1 MTDLVNAPGQ
11 AGRADTGVA
20 AGETAAARGS
30 FRGENVEHVRNPTAE
45 LQDAAE
51 ELTFAEGERVEK
63 KISKRKLASGRLERS
78 AAVEQAEKYLREVPD
93 LERRERLSEFV
104 KRTLEGEADSQAL
117 LGSARQFSDDATHQF
132 LALTHLGE
140 ALEGAADPTFGIALD
155 EALATLESE
164 HGPAIRAGLN
174 VSAVASAF
182 AGTEVGDVQGLRDL
196 YRDVVLDCED
206 IRQAYERVE
215 QDHPGKSFEEA
226 VRFMLK
232 ALGADLAA
240 NVQSVSKAHL
250 SQIMDDMY
258 QLKSLSTAH
267 EQCEDLVRRVRRNY
281 GIAPQV
287 TGSAAS
293 PSPSAARDL
302 LGELLAAQG
311 RAWQGAEAFTGLPQK
326 MGVHGDEAGIYL
338 LQGFKELVRFLPL
351 KAFGGDATARDR
363 VMLAVQ
369 EALDVAIDDEEF
381 DD

>member
-1 MTDLVNAPGQ
+1 MTELVNGPGQ
-11 AGRADTGVA
+11 VGRTDAGVA
-20 AGETAAARGS
+20 AGEAAAARGS

-63 KISKRKLASGRLERS
+63 KISQRKLASGRLERS
-78 AAVEQAEKYLREVPD
+78 AAIEQVQKYLREVPD
-93 LERRERLSEFV
+93 LERNQKLSEFV
-104 KRTLEGEADSQAL
+104 KRALEGQTQPDAESL
-117 LGSARQFSDDATHQF
+117 LGSARQFSDDATHQY
-132 LALTHLGE
+132 LALTHLRE
-140 ALEGAADPTFGIALD
+140 ALEGERDPAMGVALD
-155 EALATLESE
+155 EAVAALESE

-174 VSAVASAF
+174 VSAVAGEF
-182 AGTEVGDVQGLRDL
+182 AGAEVGDVQELRDL
-196 YRDVVLDCED
+196 YRDVVLDCDD
-206 IRQAYERVE
+206 IQQAYERVE
-215 QDHPGKSFEEA
+215 QDHPGESFEGA

-240 NVQSVSKAHL
+240 NAQSVSKAHL

-258 QLKSLSTAH
+258 QLKSLNTAH
-267 EQCEDLVRRVRRNY
+267 EQCEDLLRRVRRNY
-281 GIAPQV
+281 DVA
-287 TGSAAS
+287 
-293 PSPSAARDL
+293 PSPSTARDL

-326 MGVHGDEAGIYL
+326 MGVQGDEAGIYF
-338 LQGFKELVRFLPL
+338 LQGFKELVRFVPP

-369 EALDVAIDDEEF
+369 EALDVAIDAEEF

>member
-1 MTDLVNAPGQ
+1 MTDVVNAPGQ
-11 AGRADTGVA
+11 VGRTDPGVA
-20 AGETAAARGS
+20 AGEAAAARGS

-63 KISKRKLASGRLERS
+63 KIARRKLASGRLERT

-93 LERRERLSEFV
+93 LERKERLSEFV
-104 KRTLEGEADSQAL
+104 KRTLEGEADAQAL
-117 LGSARQFSDDATHQF
+117 LGSAREFSDDATHQF

-140 ALEGAADPTFGIALD
+140 ALEGSADPAFGIALD

-174 VSAVASAF
+174 VSAVAGEF
-182 AGTEVGDVQGLRDL
+182 AGSEFGNVQGLRDL

-206 IRQAYERVE
+206 IQQAYERVE
-215 QDHPGKSFEEA
+215 QDHPGKNFEEA

-240 NVQSVSKAHL
+240 NAQSVSKAHL

-258 QLKSLSTAH
+258 QLKSLNTAH
-267 EQCEDLVRRVRRNY
+267 EQCEDLVGRVRRNY
-281 GIAPQV
+281 DVAP
-287 TGSAAS
+287 SA
-293 PSPSAARDL
+293 SAARDL
-302 LGELLAAQG
+302 LGELLGAQG
-311 RAWQGAEAFTGLPQK
+311 RAWQGAEAFTGLPER
-326 MGVHGDEAGIYL
+326 MGVHGDEASIYF
-338 LQGFKELVRFLPL
+338 LQGFKELVRFVPL
-351 KAFGGDATARDR
+351 KAFGGDATIRDR
-363 VMLAVQ
+363 VMVAVQ
-369 EALDVAIDDEEF
+369 EALDVAIDEEEF

>member
-11 AGRADTGVA
+11 VGRTEAGVVA
-20 AGETAAARGS
+20 GQPASARGS
-30 FRGENVEHVRNPTAE
+30 FRGERVEHVRNPTAE

-63 KISKRKLASGRLERS
+63 KISQRKLRSGRLERS

-93 LERRERLSEFV
+93 LERKQKLSDFV
-104 KRTLEGEADSQAL
+104 KRALERGSQADAQAL
-117 LGSARQFSDDATHQF
+117 LGSAREFSDDATHQF
-132 LALTHLGE
+132 LALTHLREELGE
-140 ALEGAADPTFGIALD
+140 APDPALGDAAD

-174 VSAVASAF
+174 VSAVAGEF
-182 AGTEVGDVQGLRDL
+182 AGTQIGDVQELRDF

-206 IRQAYERVE
+206 IQQAYQRVVE
-215 QDHPGKSFEEA
+215 DHPGKSFEEA

-240 NVQSVSKAHL
+240 NTQSVSKAHL

-258 QLKSLSTAH
+258 QLKSLNTAH

-281 GIAPQV
+281 DAAP
-287 TGSAAS
+287 SAG
-293 PSPSAARDL
+293 AARDL
-302 LGELLAAQG
+302 LGELLEAQG
-311 RAWQGAEAFTGLPQK
+311 RAWQGADAFTGLPQK
-326 MGVHGDEAGIYL
+326 LGVHGDEAGIYL
-338 LQGFKELVRFLPL
+338 LQGFKELVRFVPI
-351 KAFGGDATARDR
+351 KAFGGDATVRDR

-369 EALDVAIDDEEF
+369 EALDVAIDNEEF